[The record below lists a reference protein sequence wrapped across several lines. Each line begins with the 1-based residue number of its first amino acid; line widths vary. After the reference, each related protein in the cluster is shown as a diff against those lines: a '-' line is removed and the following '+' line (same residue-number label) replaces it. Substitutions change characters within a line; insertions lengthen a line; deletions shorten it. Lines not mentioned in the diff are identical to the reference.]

1 MWQCKAVWARLSSV
15 GLLSLAAAC
24 LAAPLEGVVEEKLF
38 LSGRI
43 VPAQSIGPLK
53 LGMGEAPARRLL
65 RKLGPGA
72 RLELRLR
79 KGLSD
84 EYVEYSYPLDFV
96 AYKVGYLG
104 RPGARRVVFISA
116 HFAGNVTK
124 EGVGVSVL
132 QTKLLRTYRN
142 LPCRAV
148 YNRNTMGYDFEY
160 RLGSRMR
167 RHTVFV
173 VSPMGRYLGS
183 PDPPSRVARVAVR
196 EPFQRAGILA
206 RNIESCEVFD

>member
-1 MWQCKAVWARLSSV
+1 MRPVLRSV
-15 GLLSLAAAC
+15 GLASLVAAC
-24 LAAPLEGVVEEKLF
+24 LAAPSAGVAEEKLF

-43 VPAQSIGPLK
+43 VPGQAIGPLK
-53 LGMGEAPARRLL
+53 LGMGEATARRLL

-84 EYVEYSYPLDFV
+84 EYVEYSYPLEFV

-116 HFAGNVTK
+116 QYAGNATK
-124 EGVGVSVL
+124 EGIGVSVT
-132 QTKLLRTYRN
+132 QARLLRTYRG
-142 LPCRAV
+142 LLCRAV
-148 YNRNTMGYDFEY
+148 YNRIRMGYDFEY
-160 RLGSRMR
+160 RLGSRTR

-173 VSPMGRYLGS
+173 VRSLSGWHRMEG
-183 PDPPSRVARVAVR
+183 PDPPMRVAHIVVR
-196 EPFQRAGILA
+196 EPFQRGGIPA
-206 RNIESCEVFD
+206 EEIESCKVFD